1 MEMATKRL
9 SVFASSGRPSYRQR
23 HFAGY
28 RMGLFVLIV
37 FALIGAIAVVL
48 VVLGL
53 LNVHAVTEHFR
64 IH

>member
-1 MEMATKRL
+1 
-9 SVFASSGRPSYRQR
+9 
-23 HFAGY
+23 
-28 RMGLFVLIV
+28 MGLFVLIV